1 MKKLILVICLAAP
14 TILAQEP
21 TAGSA
26 LPEFAAEWRVTGM
39 VRQGGRAEASMEKAG
54 VRPRFVREGDPL
66 PGGVTVIQVDYDNR
80 TVTLSKGNETAVLQ
94 PESIMTAPTPPAKP
108 IGMSQQA
115 ANKDG
120 KAGLWPNPL
129 QKPTAM
135 RDGNGRWHIVLP
147 NGHAEDMHAFAEKYG
162 GVKGATDYLKD
173 HLQTPHRPEREEY
186 HQQQLEA
193 LKKMKATG
201 IR

>member
-1 MKKLILVICLAAP
+1 MKKLIFAICLAAP
-14 TILAQEP
+14 TIPAQEP
-21 TAGSA
+21 IAGSA
-26 LPEFAAEWRVTGM
+26 VPEFAAEWRVTGI
-39 VRQGGRAEASMEKAG
+39 VRQGGRAEASMEKTG

-66 PGGVTVIQVDYDNR
+66 PGGITVVHVDYDSR
-80 TVTLSKGNETAVLQ
+80 CVTLSKGNQTAVIQ
-94 PESIMTAPTPPAKP
+94 PESVMTAPMPPPKLISAA
-108 IGMSQQA
+108 QQ

-120 KAGLWPNPL
+120 KPGLWPNPP

-135 RDGNGRWHIVLP
+135 RDGNGRWHVVLP
-147 NGHAEDMHAFAEKYG
+147 NGHAEDMHAFAEQHG

-186 HQQQLEA
+186 HLQQMEA
-193 LKKMKATG
+193 LKQMKATG

>member
-1 MKKLILVICLAAP
+1 MKKLILVFCLAAP
-14 TILAQEP
+14 TIPAQEP

-26 LPEFAAEWRVTGM
+26 VPEFAAEWRVTGM
-39 VRQGGRAEASMEKAG
+39 IRQGGRAEASLEKTG

-80 TVTLSKGNETAVLQ
+80 SVTLAKGNETAVLQ
-94 PESIMTAPTPPAKP
+94 PESVMTAPTPPPKAV
-108 IGMSQQA
+108 GVLQQPT
-115 ANKDG
+115 NKSG
-120 KAGLWPNPL
+120 KTDLWPNPP

-147 NGHAEDMHAFAEKYG
+147 NGHAEDMHAYAEKYG
-162 GVKGATDYLKD
+162 GVKGAADYLKD

-193 LKKMKATG
+193 LKQMKAAG